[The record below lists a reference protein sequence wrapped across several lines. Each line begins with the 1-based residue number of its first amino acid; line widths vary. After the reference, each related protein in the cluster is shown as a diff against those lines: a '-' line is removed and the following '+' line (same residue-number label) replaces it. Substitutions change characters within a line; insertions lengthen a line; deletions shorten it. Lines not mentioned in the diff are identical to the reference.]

1 MDKSVIL
8 ASQCGASLGKYILT
22 IEKNSVDPNYSRKV
36 QNNELRTS
44 QQINLY
50 SIKPI
55 KVKMAQ
61 EVESAEGTKFVE
73 YNGDSK
79 LRLQISG
86 INDIADIIPK
96 PNAESVKNAIT
107 RFESTGEI
115 TIFID
120 YPQLTIEI
128 VALNMESRAK
138 LTAFVNEQ
146 MRFIK
151 TFETA
156 NETEIA
162 ACKTAMAAE
171 GIEINN
177 YFG

>member
-107 RFESTGEI
+107 RFES
-115 TIFID
+115 IFID
-120 YPQLTIEI
+120 YPQLTKEI

-171 GIEINN
+171 GIEINTD
-177 YFG
+177 FG

>member
-1 MDKSVIL
+1 MDKTVIL

-86 INDIADIIPK
+86 INDIVDIIPK

-120 YPQLTIEI
+120 YPQLTKEI